1 MSPLAGKDKARAST
15 KGKARQLSTKSASAV
30 KTGPHRETFEL
41 VPEGPHGIRLP
52 SEEGDAERDLTETD
66 DGEGEEEEEEES
78 VVGSE
83 TTGSNDDDEDY
94 NQDHSPVP
102 APRKG
107 ESSTCNAKAQTPL
120 PSSPLEK
127 KPRGSRSAVTK
138 NIERKMDDLSL
149 RDNDSLD
156 DDSVVILPSKKF
168 KPQSRMRAPMVTP
181 SESFPSEDELGM
193 NVRLPGGTTKKKR
206 CVIFAVCIYIS
217 TDILIAANSRRK
229 PS

>member
-1 MSPLAGKDKARAST
+1 MSPLADKDKARAST

-52 SEEGDAERDLTETD
+52 SEEGDAESDLTETD
-66 DGEGEEEEEEES
+66 DGEGEEEEES

-193 NVRLPGGTTKKKR
+193 NVRLPSGTTKKKR

-217 TDILIAANSRRK
+217 TDIFIAANSRRK

>member
-1 MSPLAGKDKARAST
+1 MSPLADKDKARAST

-66 DGEGEEEEEEES
+66 DGEGEEEEES

-193 NVRLPGGTTKKKR
+193 NVRLPSGTTKKKR

-217 TDILIAANSRRK
+217 TDIFIAANSRRK